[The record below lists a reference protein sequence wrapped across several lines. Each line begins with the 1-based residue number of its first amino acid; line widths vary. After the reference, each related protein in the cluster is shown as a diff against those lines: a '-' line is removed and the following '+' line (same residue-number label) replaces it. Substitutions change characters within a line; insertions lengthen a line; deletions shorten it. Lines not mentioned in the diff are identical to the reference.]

1 MSEVT
6 PDVNPS
12 PDSSNGGTTSQS
24 DASLSAGQESQ
35 AVPYDRFKQVNDKA
49 KQAEHQVQNLMQR
62 DAQWAARDQALQQQ
76 LQQVQNRSAPVDQS
90 EQDRKIPDA
99 TEKLIRQQLGNDEA
113 GTQAYE
119 TLETHFDHKF
129 KQKAGDFATKQE
141 IAAVA
146 SQIKGEIMG
155 ELNSTFSTSN
165 RFSDWVQKG
174 MITPEQSGHLQARLN
189 QDLQQYPELAKR
201 PRDVAART
209 KELLVDAMEAGELKP
224 FSQPRRRNPL
234 VATPNGQ
241 APLQEV
247 PAFDPAAT
255 RFDRLRTITADTAK
269 KLDALSMSRHN
280 GANDG

>member
-1 MSEVT
+1 MSEAT

-12 PDSSNGGTTSQS
+12 PSSSNGGTTSQS
-24 DASLSAGQESQ
+24 DASPSAGQESQ

-49 KQAEHQVQNLMQR
+49 KQAQHQVQNLMQR

-99 TEKLIRQQLGNDEA
+99 TEQLIRQQLGNDEA
-113 GTQAYE
+113 GTQAYD

-129 KQKAGDFATKQE
+129 QQKTGDFATRQE

-146 SQIKGEIMG
+146 SQVKGEIMG

-165 RFSDWVQKG
+165 RFSEWVQKG

-209 KELLVDAMEAGELKP
+209 KELLVDAMEAGEVKP

-234 VATPNGQ
+234 AATPNGQ
-241 APLQEV
+241 APQQEV

-269 KLDALSMSRHN
+269 QLDTLSMSRHN
-280 GANDG
+280 GANNG

>member
-1 MSEVT
+1 MSEAT

-12 PDSSNGGTTSQS
+12 PSSSNGGTTSQP
-24 DASLSAGQESQ
+24 DASPSAGQKSQ
-35 AVPYDRFKQVNDKA
+35 VVPYDRFKQVNDKA

-99 TEKLIRQQLGNDEA
+99 TEQLIRQQLGNDEA
-113 GTQAYE
+113 GTQAYD

-129 KQKAGDFATKQE
+129 QQKSGDLATKQDM
-141 IAAVA
+141 AAVA
-146 SQIKGEIMG
+146 SQVKGEIMG

-165 RFSDWVQKG
+165 RFSEWVQKG

-209 KELLVDAMEAGELKP
+209 KELLVDAMEAGEVKP

-234 VATPNGQ
+234 AATPNGQ
-241 APLQEV
+241 APQQEV

-269 KLDALSMSRHN
+269 QLDTLSMSRHN
-280 GANDG
+280 GANNG